1 MQKTNIPSLD
11 ALRPWRDSL
20 SNDFRPAYLL
30 LFGIASSRIEAGFTE
45 TLPDAWRR
53 LTGREPDFVRE
64 LPGETLSLTKFAEL
78 IGELRQAIDQY
89 GEKRVLEEG
98 LLQNLTADV
107 RTETIYPYAVCR
119 ALTTWKTSVTQGTDA
134 PTAVVFDN
142 SLNAAAFCLATEGR
156 DTVVFTESTAI
167 KSYWE
172 LAAKAT
178 GLPLRAEL
186 YSRKNLSDVFEKVP
200 TNADCFLF
208 GPLGVFVRPTEDGAT
223 LDQMTAVLS
232 GLLSRTNGRICALQ
246 LPSFAF
252 TTGGLLEVRRS
263 LIASDRL
270 YAVNAFPSNM
280 LEWTSVSLLGC
291 FVESAQQKQE
301 GIRFAEFM
309 DDAFFSQSTRR
320 RVRILNDAG
329 IEAIEGLLTK
339 KHDAIG
345 TVVPKNEILKETSL
359 SLVPQKY
366 LVDGELGA
374 EIRKIE
380 SFSHKLGEIA
390 EVIRPVLRRT
400 AEEGLPVRE
409 VSASDITEFGRVA
422 EPSRVSFVE
431 EGKATGAFQRTL
443 LRKGDIVYC
452 IKGSVA
458 RCGLVVEEP
467 TEHWTVGQMCVAIR
481 LNEDAP
487 ITPVVLSRYL
497 RTETFAAYLKKAVPA
512 LSVQT
517 RVAFMSAKDV
527 ENFPV
532 PLLTAD
538 QIAREEEASVEQGM
552 MLDEIER
559 LVKAV
564 RERELT
570 EVPQDWQ

>member
-1 MQKTNIPSLD
+1 MQKTNIPSID

-30 LFGIASSRIEAGFTE
+30 LYGIAAGRIEAGLTE

-64 LPGETLSLTKFAEL
+64 LPGESLLLTQFAEV

-98 LLQNLTADV
+98 FLQNLTADV
-107 RTETIYPYAVCR
+107 RSETIYPYAVCR
-119 ALTTWKTSVTQGTDA
+119 ALTTWKTPAVQAPDA

-142 SLNAAAFCLATEGR
+142 SFNAAAFCLAAEGR
-156 DTVVFTESTAI
+156 DTVVFTESTVM
-167 KSYWE
+167 KSRWE

-178 GLPLRAEL
+178 GLPLRAAL
-186 YSRKNLSDVFEKVP
+186 YSGKHLSDVFDMIP
-200 TNADCFLF
+200 SNAECFLF

-232 GLLSRTNGRICALQ
+232 GLLSRTNGRICSLQ

-270 YAVNAFPSNM
+270 FAVIAFPSNM
-280 LEWTSVSLLGC
+280 LEWTSISLLGC
-291 FVESAQQKQE
+291 FVESVERKQE
-301 GIRFAEFM
+301 AIRFAEFS

-320 RVRILNDAG
+320 RVRTLNDAG
-329 IEAIEGLLTK
+329 IEAIEGLLMK
-339 KHDAIG
+339 EHDAIG
-345 TVVPKNEILKETSL
+345 TAVPKNEILKDASL

-366 LVDGELGA
+366 LVDGELGD

-380 SFSHKLGEIA
+380 SFSHKLGDIA

-409 VSASDITEFGRVA
+409 VSASDITEFGRVV
-422 EPSRVSFVE
+422 EPSKVSYVE

-458 RCGLVVEEP
+458 RCGLVVDDPAEQL
-467 TEHWTVGQMCVAIR
+467 TVGQMCVAIR
-481 LNEDAP
+481 LKVDAP
-487 ITPVVLSRYL
+487 ISPVALQRYL

-512 LSVQT
+512 LSVQS
-517 RVAFMSAKDV
+517 RVAFMAAKDV

-532 PLLTAD
+532 PVLTAE
-538 QIAREEEASVEQGM
+538 QIAREEEAFVEQGLM
-552 MLDEIER
+552 FDEIER

-564 RERELT
+564 RDRELT
-570 EVPQDWQ
+570 KVPEDWQ